1 MCCCCEADSTS
12 GCTTTGAGP
21 ATAFFRFAAQN
32 SWDRECDSGHLL
44 HLQLHCRA
52 PFFETAQFTL
62 HECEAVASMD
72 FDRTCPTSLSR
83 EEEEDPCCL
92 HRWTIVCTFVLYKN
106 DSMLCVVACRA
117 VVKSVPQP
125 RGILL
130 LDQREKGSFF
140 ECARGLCCL
149 GDRCYLFFFHL
160 DLLSCWVSYLSERE
174 REGNLNETI
183 WVECSVSLLQCE
195 CCLLNRV
202 LVVIAH
208 SWRKKTHN
216 YGRACFLFSFFPLFV
231 HILSPS
237 LVFEF
242 SNIWDLFDK
251 VVFLFIG
258 WKSSKLCCA
267 VLFVSF
273 FWRQT
278 E

>member
-1 MCCCCEADSTS
+1 MCCGLSCCGEI
-12 GCTTTGAGP
+12 GP
-21 ATAFFRFAAQN
+21 ATAGDLVAGSAWERQLFRMC
-32 SWDRECDSGHLL
+32 SWTLL
-44 HLQLHCRA
+44 FRRSLL
-52 PFFETAQFTL
+52 PF
-62 HECEAVASMD
+62 
-72 FDRTCPTSLSR
+72 
-83 EEEEDPCCL
+83 
-92 HRWTIVCTFVLYKN
+92 
-106 DSMLCVVACRA
+106 
-117 VVKSVPQP
+117 
-125 RGILL
+125 
-130 LDQREKGSFF
+130 
-140 ECARGLCCL
+140 
-149 GDRCYLFFFHL
+149 FFFHL

-183 WVECSVSLLQCE
+183 SVECSVSLLQCE

-242 SNIWDLFDK
+242 SNIWELFDK